1 VDPEKTTDLSQV
13 TKDTTIMV
21 VIKVDT
27 AVDTRVV
34 VAVEKRVVITVVL
47 IMVTDVIAEDT
58 CLKDIIRKTYFSN
71 GK

>member
-1 VDPEKTTDLSQV
+1 
-13 TKDTTIMV
+13 MV

-34 VAVEKRVVITVVL
+34 VVVEKRLVITVEKRVVITVVL
-47 IMVTDVIAEDT
+47 IMATDVIAEDT
-58 CLKDIIRKTYFSN
+58 CLQDIIRKTYFSY

>member
-1 VDPEKTTDLSQV
+1 ML
-13 TKDTTIMV
+13 
-21 VIKVDT
+21 VIKVNT

-34 VAVEKRVVITVVL
+34 VAVEKRVVIIITVEKRVVITVVP

-58 CLKDIIRKTYFSN
+58 CLEDIIRKTYFSY

>member
-1 VDPEKTTDLSQV
+1 
-13 TKDTTIMV
+13 MV

-34 VAVEKRVVITVVL
+34 IAVEKMVVITVVP
-47 IMVTDVIAEDT
+47 IMLTDVIAEDK
-58 CLKDIIRKTYFSN
+58 CLEDIIRKTYFFY